1 MLHLGPNIDPSNSS
15 QFRFAAAQVL
25 VLQVRSMSVDTEP
38 AVMHH
43 HSAPFVPT
51 DSNLT
56 MLACLQAWW
65 RIRIYRGHPVSWA
78 MSERYNIENLHER
91 ISLRSY
97 DAAPC
102 NLRVACPSWRCETAG
117 VVQWAA

>member
-1 MLHLGPNIDPSNSS
+1 MILQKNAFSTLRRVGTSHNGALSSTWRATSSNSS
-15 QFRFAAAQVL
+15 QFCFAAAQML

-65 RIRIYRGHPVSWA
+65 RMRIHRELFVSWA
-78 MSERYNIENLHER
+78 MSERYKMENLHER

-102 NLRVACPSWRCETAG
+102 
-117 VVQWAA
+117 